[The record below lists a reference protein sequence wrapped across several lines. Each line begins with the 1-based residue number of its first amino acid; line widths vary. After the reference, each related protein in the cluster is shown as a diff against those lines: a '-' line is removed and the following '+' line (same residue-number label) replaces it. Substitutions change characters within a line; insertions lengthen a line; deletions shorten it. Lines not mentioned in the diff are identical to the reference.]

1 VAPENI
7 VLTGQKDFF
16 YRLVGWEE
24 LNDIEIETSLWYW
37 KKHEK
42 G

>member
-1 VAPENI
+1 MHLAAAAERRPQVMCN
-7 VLTGQKDFF
+7 
-16 YRLVGWEE
+16 VGWKE
-24 LNDIEIETSLWYW
+24 LNDIEIEASLWYW

>member
-1 VAPENI
+1 LPEAGKTKVKRN
-7 VLTGQKDFF
+7 F
-16 YRLVGWEE
+16 GWKE
-24 LNDIEIETSLWYW
+24 LNDIEIEASLWYW